1 MLYHIQHKIIKFTR
15 KKKNMVYTFYMEFD
29 IAVLNTE
36 KITWFTRKKI
46 DSAEYQKCMHGH
58 FLDGF

>member
-1 MLYHIQHKIIKFTR
+1 
-15 KKKNMVYTFYMEFD
+15 MVYTFYIEFD

-36 KITWFTRKKI
+36 KITCLTRKKI
-46 DSAEYQKCMHGH
+46 DSAEYQKCMHGY

>member
-1 MLYHIQHKIIKFTR
+1 MHDALLQLTNEKR
-15 KKKNMVYTFYMEFD
+15 KKNMVYTFYMEFD

>member
-1 MLYHIQHKIIKFTR
+1 
-15 KKKNMVYTFYMEFD
+15 MVYTFYMEFD

-36 KITWFTRKKI
+36 KMTWFTRKKI